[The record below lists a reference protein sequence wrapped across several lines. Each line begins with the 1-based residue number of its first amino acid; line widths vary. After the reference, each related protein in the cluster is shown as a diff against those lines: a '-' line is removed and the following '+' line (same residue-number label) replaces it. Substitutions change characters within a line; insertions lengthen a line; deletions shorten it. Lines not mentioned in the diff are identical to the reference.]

1 MKKKAFMLFI
11 MTAALLILAGITVN
25 AASITELKNKF
36 PAGTYWNHPNGGNNP
51 DGYSRTPCSHHYI
64 CDYYGGCACNSF
76 SNAIQCHGFG
86 LKLGNDYYGQNPRNW
101 SKIYNLN
108 TLKAGDI
115 VRYNNGS
122 YEHTIWVT
130 AVNGDTITFA
140 DCNSD
145 GRCKIRWDQ
154 VTSKSFIAGR
164 LIYVLSAPY
173 AAISNDPLLSCWRI
187 TAIEGVNLRSGPGT
201 GYATAGALSYSTQF
215 YITERKQADGYIWGK
230 TDGGWVV
237 LNYAEHISGPIP
249 ELQVDQVEPIHK
261 DNIAH
266 VRNGYCTIKNVASGK
281 FLNIYAGS
289 DANFTSV
296 CMWSYDDSTDQHFRL
311 DHKGNGQYKLYAYCS
326 NRATNRVVDVNRGT
340 DNPAEGDKVQLWT
353 PDDDMSQLY
362 YVWPVGND
370 EYVFELASKPGYVI
384 TPDGDGAANQDGSQL
399 ILQRYTGAAYQKWKL
414 CDNNGHQRV
423 ANISYAPGYYTVNTG
438 SLPIVRRNAPDPY
451 AEVISGHDIASGETI
466 YVSQV
471 NDFWGYTDANGIG
484 GWICLDYTKST
495 VVLDS
500 ISIASMPDKTTYFV
514 GEQFDSLGLRI
525 WANYSNGQKEE
536 ITSGFDV
543 SCNIDGV
550 GTKQVTVTYKDKSTS
565 FNIDVSNIVADQI
578 SIHENGLKKIY
589 NIGEELDKT
598 GLSLLVE
605 YNNGQITVI
614 DSGYGV
620 QYDFSTPGT
629 KLVTVTYGGQ
639 STAYEVTVQG
649 EESAK
654 EADIKISSTECE
666 AGNNTAVYVSLKGNG
681 IYDGNMTI
689 QYDASKLKINNVKT
703 LDALKDKTVS
713 INKEYAND
721 KIRVSFSGTDVIPS
735 DSDILK
741 LEFSVLDGTEGT
753 ADISIAEAKLY
764 DIAANSIDLNI
775 TNGVANVYP
784 SVSNF
789 EITNIQSETSDGM
802 KIVTANVNNDNV
814 TCSLA
819 VYDENGTLIECDIK
833 QPENGQVRLSVKEGQ
848 RTDFMVWSKL
858 MRPLMNAITIY

>member
-1 MKKKAFMLFI
+1 MKRKLMSIILVICVLIAVSPCLLVSA
-11 MTAALLILAGITVN
+11 MTAQNGADWAKARIGWRIDTDGYYGAQCKDFVN
-25 AASITELKNKF
+25 AYCQENFGFT
-36 PAGTYWNHPNGGNNP
+36 PPGNAKDLINYNYPSGWQKIQNTP
-51 DGYSRTPCSHHYI
+51 DFLP
-64 CDYYGGCACNSF
+64 
-76 SNAIQCHGFG
+76 Q
-86 LKLGNDYYGQNPRNW
+86 P
-101 SKIYNLN
+101 
-108 TLKAGDI
+108 GDI
-115 VRYNNGS
+115 AVWTYGS
-122 YEHTIWVT
+122 FAEYGHCGIIVS
-130 AVNGDTITFA
+130 ANLSTFQ
-140 DCNSD
+140 S
-145 GRCKIRWDQ
+145 
-154 VTSKSFIAGR
+154 
-164 LIYVLSAPY
+164 
-173 AAISNDPLLSCWRI
+173 
-187 TAIEGVNLRSGPGT
+187 
-201 GYATAGALSYSTQF
+201 
-215 YITERKQADGYIWGK
+215 
-230 TDGGWVV
+230 
-237 LNYAEHISGPIP
+237 
-249 ELQVDQVEPIHK
+249 VDQNWYNANGETGSPAALVTHNYNGFWGVIRPNFTPPTPTIEPIHK
-261 DNIAH
+261 DNDPH

-281 FLNIYAGS
+281 FLNVYAGS

-326 NRATNRVVDVNRGT
+326 SRATNRVVDVNRGT

-384 TPDGDGAANQDGSQL
+384 TPNGNEAAGQDGSQL
-399 ILQRYTGAAYQKWKL
+399 ILQQYTGAAYQKWKL
-414 CDNNGHQRV
+414 CDNNGIVREN
-423 ANISYAPGYYTVNTG
+423 NINYAPGYYTVNTG
-438 SLPIVRRNAPDPY
+438 GIPIVRRNAPDPY
-451 AEVISGHDIASGETI
+451 AEVISGHDIANGETV
-466 YVSQV
+466 YVSQI

-484 GWICLDYTKST
+484 GWICLDYTKYI
-495 VVLDS
+495 VAIES
-500 ISIASMPDKTTYFV
+500 ISISKMPNKTSFFV
-514 GEQFDSLGLRI
+514 GDKFDSSGLEI
-525 WANYSNGQKEE
+525 SVNYSNGQKEIINSDYSVSCDLSSAGE
-536 ITSGFDV
+536 KTATVSYKGKSTTFTVNVQELLVDSISLQSTDVKKEYYVGESVDADAINLLVNCNNGSSNVITSGF
-543 SCNIDGV
+543 
-550 GTKQVTVTYKDKSTS
+550 T
-565 FNIDVSNIVADQI
+565 
-578 SIHENGLKKIY
+578 
-589 NIGEELDKT
+589 LD
-598 GLSLLVE
+598 
-605 YNNGQITVI
+605 
-614 DSGYGV
+614 
-620 QYDFSTPGT
+620 YDFSTPGE
-629 KLVTVTYGGQ
+629 KKVTISYGGK
-639 STAYEVTVQG
+639 STSYDVIVVEKTT
-649 EESAK
+649 AK
-654 EADIKISSTECE
+654 KANIKISSTECE